1 MPSIF
6 QLCNYVNNLM
16 RHEMIQSWI
25 VDNQPVFHEW
35 EGITAPCH
43 DIIWNAFDLVNAML
57 KHFLS
62 KTHAQHVLFTKI
74 IQIDFFFCRNLFR
87 NELEPISAK
96 FRFVSVMTRSY
107 HLQVDTLTGMDNLI
121 VITKHHSVHLLI
133 CSLFAVDSV
142 ATCHLNYHEW
152 NIDSLSVF

>member
-1 MPSIF
+1 
-6 QLCNYVNNLM
+6 M

-62 KTHAQHVLFTKI
+62 KTHVQHVLFTKI
-74 IQIDFFFCRNLFR
+74 IQIDFF
-87 NELEPISAK
+87 SAEIYSAMSWN
-96 FRFVSVMTRSY
+96 RYQQNFVSFR
-107 HLQVDTLTGMDNLI
+107 
-121 VITKHHSVHLLI
+121 
-133 CSLFAVDSV
+133 
-142 ATCHLNYHEW
+142 
-152 NIDSLSVF
+152 